1 MNRYRVIWAICLVG
15 VMAGSALG
23 VENQGEAAVVEA
35 YALAHISAED
45 CARKVREAFAAD
57 GPAGSHVEV
66 APDQRSNSLL
76 VAGPPRIQEQVAR
89 ALARIDVAGAQL
101 AQPAVLQET
110 LLLPDEP
117 TMLRALQ
124 ARVVTV
130 NHADSEEIAKLVRS
144 LFERADGPLKVTWF
158 TPTNAVLL
166 RSTTSEVA
174 QMEAMISQLDLPAA
188 RLSAQ
193 TAKPLTEVLHL
204 RHADAAELADVIREY
219 VQGEAGFIRVVAER
233 RLNSLILKGD
243 AETIGDVQALIARL
257 DLPAE
262 AN

>member
-1 MNRYRVIWAICLVG
+1 M
-15 VMAGSALG
+15 
-23 VENQGEAAVVEA
+23 
-35 YALAHISAED
+35 
-45 CARKVREAFAAD
+45 
-57 GPAGSHVEV
+57 
-66 APDQRSNSLL
+66 
-76 VAGPPRIQEQVAR
+76 
-89 ALARIDVAGAQL
+89 AGAQL

-144 LFERADGPLKVTWF
+144 LFGRADGPLKVTWF